1 MIERAIWAQGLR
13 KKLDPEKKRHPFT
26 AVHSFRKWFKTRCE
40 MAGMKPINIELLLS
54 HSVGISNSYY
64 RPTENDILKDY
75 LKICDFLSIDKEN
88 KLQQEFNK
96 LREDKNKENY
106 TIIAKLQDKE
116 DKINKLLER
125 DQITEVIANLSDRL
139 MILTQKLLSLE
150 NRI

>member
-1 MIERAIWAQGLR
+1 
-13 KKLDPEKKRHPFT
+13 
-26 AVHSFRKWFKTRCE
+26 

-106 TIIAKLQDKE
+106 TIIAKIQDKE

-125 DQITEVIANLSDRL
+125 DQITEVIANLSDKL